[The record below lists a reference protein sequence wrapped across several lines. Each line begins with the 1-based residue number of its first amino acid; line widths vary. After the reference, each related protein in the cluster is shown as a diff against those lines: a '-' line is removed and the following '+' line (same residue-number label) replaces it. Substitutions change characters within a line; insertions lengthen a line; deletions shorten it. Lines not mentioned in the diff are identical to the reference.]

1 MTDTAAGGASFTRR
15 CVLQLTGA
23 AAALPAAPLQ
33 SNSLENS
40 RMSFTPKF
48 VDLVRNTTTTT
59 GTNDFTLGAAM
70 TGFTS
75 FTAACQV
82 GDNFYYSAIGIDK
95 PAEREVG
102 RGTLLAGGVIGRDPI
117 GGIKTNFSN
126 GTKAVALITAAEWYS
141 DMQSGAASGPPM
153 TATRPELAGAVPQ
166 RVAVLSEAGREGV
179 FLFKSGDYSASVA
192 ADAAQGI
199 YIAPVNDPSG
209 KSGAWVRHYD
219 GSVNVRWFGAKGDGS
234 SDDSSAFISAI
245 AFVKSIACNASAI
258 YKGSPRLFIP
268 AGEYFL
274 GTTTLDITHTLII
287 EGEGGIAFGA
297 GAGSPT
303 KLRWADGTTGIRIQA
318 YDTSAA
324 SIVDGPHFAGA
335 WTQIRNIYLYGGYA
349 GTESEAHGIHTKCTV
364 ILENLMVENF
374 PGDAL
379 YAHTSSGSGSP
390 NEGNSNTSRVTNCH
404 FRNSRNGVSILGADA
419 NAWLFLGCWFTSNRA
434 WGVDDRSF
442 LGNSYFGCHN
452 DGNGITADS
461 ATLGA
466 SVVSYSGNR
475 YAVKVGQEVAAA
487 ANPPSGTA
495 ADNSWWYYM
504 AAGDPSGTGIP
515 AWTSGMKVR
524 SGGAYNTDNGT
535 GSGSAS
541 NVFAG
546 NYSESGQGPSQWLAQ
561 YPGERVGAD
570 HQSQG
575 RRHHLRLFPV
585 RRQRRLPQRFEFA
598 DLAPGRERCCDDPVI
613 GHEHCL
619 GQGIARQRHPGRRA
633 QADRNRCGCER
644 PCDRDSARQRPEG
657 EADRARADL
666 VTYLAERVA
675 PSLGYREVSRKPVKV
690 SGEDRRAPFIGLDR
704 AGTIEVDPPPA
715 LRAEHREAFIVLPA
729 LGVVPDDDTMR
740 SDHLGGD
747 LGAAAS
753 RHAVDDKD
761 VEVSRPVSLRLLSI
775 GLERVGAESMDVRSD
790 FLEECDGEVRRRG
803 APDLCGPVG
812 IVLDCDHLRNLA
824 RVPDGRIA
832 GAILE
837 QPPIWP

>member
-1 MTDTAAGGASFTRR
+1 MADTAAGGASFTRR

-48 VDLVRNTTTTT
+48 VDLVRNTTTTV

-166 RVAVLSEAGREGV
+166 RVAVLSEPGREGV

-364 ILENLMVENF
+364 ILENVMVENF

-546 NYSESGQGPSQWLAQ
+546 NYSESGQGPSQFA
-561 YPGERVGAD
+561 YPTMVYGGSMASGVRGYATYSYNYQGWWRTGSVTSGRGAMIDGSSTVYGDFTVDGGRGSGALNIQGNGSAPIINLKEGGITYGYFLCVGSVAYLNGSNSLILRQGGSDVATIQSSGMNIASGKALLVNGTQVVGPRQTGTAAD
-570 HQSQG
+570 AS
-575 RRHHLRLFPV
+575 
-585 RRQRRLPQRFEFA
+585 
-598 DLAPGRERCCDDPVI
+598 DLATA
-613 GHEHCL
+613 
-619 GQGIARQRHPGRRA
+619 IALV
-633 QADRNRCGCER
+633 N
-644 PCDRDSARQRPEG
+644 
-657 EADRARADL
+657 DL
-666 VTYLAERVA
+666 KAKLIAH
-675 PSLGYREVSRKPVKV
+675 
-690 SGEDRRAPFIGLDR
+690 GL
-704 AGTIEVDPPPA
+704 I
-715 LRAEHREAFIVLPA
+715 
-729 LGVVPDDDTMR
+729 
-740 SDHLGGD
+740 S
-747 LGAAAS
+747 
-753 RHAVDDKD
+753 
-761 VEVSRPVSLRLLSI
+761 
-775 GLERVGAESMDVRSD
+775 
-790 FLEECDGEVRRRG
+790 
-803 APDLCGPVG
+803 
-812 IVLDCDHLRNLA
+812 
-824 RVPDGRIA
+824 
-832 GAILE
+832 
-837 QPPIWP
+837 